1 MTLFLKDPLQP
12 NRDGASAEFDLTSAD
27 GGLDLETE
35 TDLEELGH
43 AEPLEAAGPLVES
56 QATAELDLPVRNLPD
71 IGSRVSSTREDS
83 TSVSRT
89 RDLVD
94 IYFRDMGDGDLLSR
108 QEEIELAM
116 RIEAGQ
122 QALLKALLRVPVLVE
137 RIGLWASEVA
147 EGRIR
152 MRDFINL
159 ARLDNAPRNLIEPV
173 ASDTAEIDADANET
187 RLLAEYTPQLRRISA
202 LARGI
207 VGQCRERI
215 DALVAGRD
223 VSNLAHAQLDRG
235 LFELDREIERLALH
249 PDRIAELV
257 AQLECEQA
265 LLHRPESELLQL
277 GERCGIAR
285 RELLKRHLGH
295 ELDGNWLDKVVRSRQ
310 AAWQKLI
317 HGHAVRIS
325 ELRQQLADVARRV
338 GLPIGAFRE
347 LIAEVARARRET
359 KRAKEKMLRA
369 HLRLVVSIA
378 KKYRRHSSLELLD
391 LVQEGN
397 LGLMHAIEKFDYR
410 RGVKLATYAVWW
422 IRQSIARAIADQSR
436 MIRIPVHMTE
446 TTNRVLREQRKLYQ
460 ECGQTPRTEEI
471 ARRAGLPVAQIERV
485 LSIVQQPASLDVPVS
500 EDGDTALG
508 DLIKATDTVD
518 PLAAAEAS
526 ELGDVVAEALSEL
539 TPREER
545 ILRMRFGIGGMTDHT
560 LEEVGKVFG
569 VTRERIRQIE
579 AKALQ
584 KLRRPGRARKLATYA
599 EG

>member
-1 MTLFLKDPLQP
+1 M
-12 NRDGASAEFDLTSAD
+12 
-27 GGLDLETE
+27 
-35 TDLEELGH
+35 
-43 AEPLEAAGPLVES
+43 
-56 QATAELDLPVRNLPD
+56 
-71 IGSRVSSTREDS
+71 
-83 TSVSRT
+83 
-89 RDLVD
+89 
-94 IYFRDMGDGDLLSR
+94 
-108 QEEIELAM
+108 
-116 RIEAGQ
+116 
-122 QALLKALLRVPVLVE
+122 LVE

-152 MRDFINL
+152 MRDLVNL
-159 ARLDNAPRNLIEPV
+159 QRLDDAIRDPVEPV
-173 ASDTAEIDADANET
+173 TPDTAEIDADAHEI
-187 RLLAEYTPQLRRISA
+187 RLLEEYTPQLRRISA
-202 LARGI
+202 LAGDI

-223 VSNLAHAQLDRG
+223 VLKLERAQVDRG
-235 LFELDREIERLALH
+235 FFELNHEIQTLALH
-249 PDRIAELV
+249 PVRIAELV
-257 AQLECEQA
+257 AQLEGEQA
-265 LLHRPESELLQL
+265 LLHRPEIELLQL
-277 GERCGIAR
+277 AERCGIAR
-285 RELLKRHLGH
+285 SELLKRHLGH
-295 ELDGNWLDKVVRSRQ
+295 ELDGKWLDKVARSRQ
-310 AAWQKLI
+310 AAWQTFSY
-317 HGHAVRIS
+317 GHRVHIT
-325 ELRQQLADVARRV
+325 ELRQQLAIVARRV

-347 LIAEVARARRET
+347 LTAEVARARRET

-460 ECGQTPRTEEI
+460 ERGHTPRTEEI
-471 ARRAGLPVAQIERV
+471 ASRAGLPLAQIERV

>member
-1 MTLFLKDPLQP
+1 MTLLLKDPLQP
-12 NRDGASAEFDLTSAD
+12 NRDSAGPEFDLPNAD
-27 GGLDLETE
+27 GGLDLESE
-35 TDLEELGH
+35 GELEELGQ
-43 AEPLEAAGPLVES
+43 AGPHGASGPLPEA
-56 QATAELDLPVRNLPD
+56 QANAELDLPIRNVPD
-71 IGSRVSSTREDS
+71 IESGGGSTREI
-83 TSVSRT
+83 SRS

-108 QEEIELAM
+108 QEEIELAIS
-116 RIEAGQ
+116 IEAGQ
-122 QALLKALLRVPVLVE
+122 QALLKALLQVPVLVE
-137 RIGLWASEVA
+137 RIGQWTSEVA
-147 EGRIR
+147 EGRLR
-152 MRDFINL
+152 MGEFLNL
-159 ARLDNAPRNLIEPV
+159 ARLDDGPRDLAEVAAPDAV
-173 ASDTAEIDADANET
+173 EIDADAREAS
-187 RLLAEYTPQLRRISA
+187 LLAEYAPQLRSISA
-202 LARGI
+202 LADDI
-207 VGQCRERI
+207 VELSRKRI
-215 DALVAGRD
+215 DALVAGCD
-223 VSNLAHAQLDRG
+223 VLDLERAQLERD
-235 LFELDREIERLALH
+235 LFELNREIEGLALH
-249 PDRIAELV
+249 PDRITDLV
-257 AQLECEQA
+257 AQLEREQA
-265 LLHRPESELLQL
+265 LLHRPESDLLQL
-277 GERCGIAR
+277 AERCGIAR
-285 RELLKRHLGH
+285 SELLKRHLGH
-295 ELDGNWLDKVVRSRQ
+295 ELEGDWLDKVARTRR
-310 AAWQKLI
+310 APWQTLI
-317 HGHAVRIS
+317 HGHAARIM
-325 ELRQQLADVARRV
+325 ELRQQLADIARRV
-338 GLPIGAFRE
+338 GLPIDDFHA
-347 LIAEVARARRET
+347 LTAKMARTRRET
-359 KRAKEKMLRA
+359 KRAKEKMLRS

-378 KKYRRHSSLELLD
+378 KRYRRHSSLELLD

-436 MIRIPVHMTE
+436 MIRIPVHMSE

-460 ECGQTPRTEEI
+460 ERGQTPRTDEI
-471 ARRAGLPVAQIERV
+471 ATRAGLPVAQIERV

-584 KLRRPGRARKLATYA
+584 KLRRPGCARKLATYA